1 MNWNRRQAVRRL
13 MGGVA
18 GAMLP
23 IGMQRHVH
31 AITPIKRLIL
41 VPTPQQMMPD
51 AWLMRRG
58 GMAHSAFGY
67 DLSGVPVSEF
77 SPTLAPLSHHKHRL
91 NIVEGLAQITAIPSS
106 GEINAHDASYANL
119 LSAAG
124 VHPTQPKYGLGP
136 SLDQL
141 VAAAIARPDQIPS
154 MTLGPDAYLGGFSH
168 LGREQRTPSQG
179 SPLQAF
185 HRVFPEA
192 RPGTSGANPDVRA
205 RIEASR
211 GKIVDFAR
219 REFERVGVGLPAES
233 RATFDSHVSLLRDL
247 ERRLSVFSQRANCA
261 APTETYPESEAENR
275 ERFQMFARIVA
286 AAMACDRTRVAVIQP
301 RELLGQEVGVLMG
314 DVHQDHAHQA
324 HLDGRAA
331 EVMARWNRV
340 YGEYI
345 AYLLDALAGYPE
357 GDGTL
362 LDSCLVVWFNEHGLT
377 RAPHT
382 LVEMPVVTAGGAA
395 LGLRTG
401 RYISVPRL
409 TPHPQV
415 PESRAGVPHSHFLV
429 SIARIMGLPNNWVGE
444 ASHGLAGGGTLDL
457 SGPLA
462 GF

>member
-1 MNWNRRQAVRRL
+1 MSWSRRQVVRRF
-13 MGGVA
+13 MVGAA
-18 GAMLP
+18 GTMLP
-23 IGMQRHVH
+23 IGMHRHVH

-67 DLSGVPVSEF
+67 ELGDVSVSEF
-77 SPTLAPLSHHKHRL
+77 SPTLAPLAQHKRRL
-91 NIVEGLAQITAIPSS
+91 NIIEGLAQVTAIPSS
-106 GEINAHDASYANL
+106 GEVNAHDASYANL

-124 VHPTQPKYGLGP
+124 VHPTQAKYGVGP

-154 MTLGPDAYLGGFSH
+154 MTLGPDVYLGGFSH
-168 LGREQRTPSQG
+168 LGQEQRTPSQG
-179 SPLQAF
+179 SPQQAF
-185 HRVFPEA
+185 YRLFPEA
-192 RPGTSGANPDVRA
+192 RPGTPGANPDVRS

-219 REFERVGVGLPAES
+219 REFERVGVGLPSEG
-233 RATFDSHVSLLRDL
+233 RATFASHVTLLRDL

-261 APTETYPESEAENR
+261 APAETYPESETENR

-301 RELLGQEVGVLMG
+301 RELFAREVGVLMG
-314 DVHQDHAHQA
+314 DVHQDYAHQA
-324 HLDGRAA
+324 HLDNHAA
-331 EVMARWNRV
+331 AVMARWNRV

-345 AYLLDALAGYPE
+345 AYLLDALADYPE

-382 LVEMPVVTAGGAA
+382 LVEMPVVIAGGSA

-415 PESRAGVPHSHFLV
+415 PESRTGVPHSHLLV
-429 SIARIMGLPNNWVGE
+429 SIARIMGLSNTWVGE
-444 ASHGLAGGGTLDL
+444 ASHGLAGGGMLDL